1 MPASPASAPLEAL
14 YQELILDHYRRPRH
28 KGVLDAPDISATA
41 TNPMCGE
48 SITVAAMLDGDQ
60 LRDVRFTGQTC
71 AIAQASASMM
81 TDLVRGKTR
90 AEMERL
96 VTRLSEML
104 RGDSSAARDPTLGDL
119 RALSGVARIPVRIPC
134 ALLPWRA
141 LADSFTPG
149 A

>member
-1 MPASPASAPLEAL
+1 MPAPSGGAPLEAL

-28 KGVLDAPDISATA
+28 KGVLDAPDIAATA
-41 TNPMCGE
+41 MNPLCGE
-48 SITVAAMLDGDQ
+48 SITVAATLDGDQ
-60 LRDVRFTGQTC
+60 LHDVRFTGQTC

-81 TDLVRGKTR
+81 TDLVRGRTR
-90 AEMERL
+90 AETEVLVARL
-96 VTRLSEML
+96 AEML
-104 RGDSSAARDPTLGDL
+104 RGDSTAARDPALGDL

-141 LADSFTPG
+141 LADAFTVG